1 MENIYIQL
9 GSVLFY
15 KDRWVQNMNQVNL
28 GCNDDLKIS
37 RKNKQTNSQTT
48 INELFL
54 FLWTL
59 EFLTEP

>member
-15 KDRWVQNMNQVNL
+15 KDRRVQNMNQVNL

-37 RKNKQTNSQTT
+37 RKNKPTNSQTT

-54 FLWTL
+54 FL
-59 EFLTEP
+59 

>member
-15 KDRWVQNMNQVNL
+15 KDRRVQNMNQVNL

>member
-15 KDRWVQNMNQVNL
+15 KDRRVNMNQVNL